1 MRVLRL
7 QVGNSLLCFDGL
19 GQEYRAQLAIADSRS
34 TELLLGPLSRSLP
47 TPAPRL
53 VLLIALIKHRIEAAV
68 QQATE
73 LGATHITVVNADRS
87 QARLPRPERLENVIR
102 HAAEQ
107 CGRVWLPELHIGGD
121 LESATNQCECDRKLI
136 AIPKTDV
143 TELSNDLKNTCVAIG
158 PEGDWSP
165 NELQLARDAGF
176 KEVGLGPII
185 LRSSTA
191 AAAALSSIRQKWR
204 WEVPQV

>member
-7 QVGNSLLCFDGL
+7 QVGNSLLCFDGF
-19 GQEYRAQLAIADSRS
+19 GQEYQAQLAIADSRS
-34 TELLLGPLSRSLP
+34 ATLQLGPLSRSVP

-53 VLLIALIKHRIEAAV
+53 VLLIALIKHRIEAVV

-87 QARLPRPERLENVIR
+87 QARPPRSERLENVIR

-107 CGRVWLPELHIGGD
+107 CGRVWLPELRIGEN
-121 LESATNQCECDRKLI
+121 LESAANQCECDRKLI
-136 AIPKTDV
+136 AIPKAGV
-143 TELSNDLKNTCVAIG
+143 TELSNDLENTCFAIG

-165 NELQLARDAGF
+165 NERHLARDAGF
-176 KEVGLGPII
+176 EEVGFGPII
-185 LRSSTA
+185 MRSTTA
-191 AAAALSSIRQKWR
+191 AAVALSSIRQKWQ
-204 WEVPQV
+204 WEVPRV